1 MTARRPA
8 TVAASSERKSRQRPG
23 AEVRSD
29 KQFLGI
35 ERSLQRAWAKGAGFI
50 DEEFARPMIAVVN
63 AYQDFSPEN
72 VHLRQ
77 VGDAVKVGIRMAGG
91 TPCEFNTFHVTDS
104 ETFASVGMR
113 YVLPSRD
120 LVADMIELMVEG
132 HRFDA
137 MVLIGSG
144 DKVVPGMVMAAARL
158 DLPAILLY
166 GGATRAGVHK
176 DRKVFLETVYDA
188 VGEVLLG
195 KLSEA
200 DLKGLEDNHFPFAGA
215 SDTAT
220 SGNTA
225 GIYTEALGLALA
237 GSGTL
242 PAGSNFQL
250 RAAKYTGMRI
260 MELVREDLRPSQI
273 LTREAFE
280 NAMRVGMAVGGS
292 TNMVLHMIAMAK
304 EAGVE
309 VSFETWDRLSRET
322 PTLVKLAPS
331 GPWGVTEL
339 GEAGGVPAVMKALD
353 DLIHSDTLTV
363 SGRTTG
369 ALVREAEIA
378 NPECIRAR
386 SDPAEIEGSIYIL
399 KGSLAPG
406 GAVVK
411 ASGVAQ
417 KMWDVTLP
425 ARVFEDEESAI
436 EALRTQRIRRG
447 TCIVIRNEGTR
458 GGPGM
463 REMLGATS
471 ALMGAGLGTSCALV
485 TDGRF
490 SGATHGPAIGYVTP
504 EAARGGPIALVQD
517 GDPVRIDLAR
527 RQLHLAVSE
536 DELDRRRH
544 ERSPMPARVTR
555 GYLKHYAEHV
565 APASQG
571 AVMPR

>member
-1 MTARRPA
+1 M
-8 TVAASSERKSRQRPG
+8 
-23 AEVRSD
+23 RSD

-35 ERSLQRAWAKGAGFI
+35 ERSLQRAWAKGAGLI
-50 DEEFARPMIAVVN
+50 DEEFERPMIAVVN
-63 AYQDFSPEN
+63 TYQDFSPEN

-77 VGDAVKVGIRMAGG
+77 IGDAVKAGIRMAGG

-144 DKVVPGMVMAAARL
+144 DKVMPGMVMAAARL
-158 DLPAILLY
+158 DLPSIMLY
-166 GGATRAGVHK
+166 GGPTRAGIYK
-176 DRKVFLETVYDA
+176 NRKVFLETVYDG
-188 VGEVLLG
+188 VGEHLRGMLC
-195 KLSEA
+195 EA
-200 DLKGLEDNHFPFAGA
+200 DLKGLEDNLFPFAGA
-215 SDTAT
+215 CDTAT

-225 GIYTEALGLALA
+225 GIYTEALGMALPN
-237 GSGTL
+237 SGTL

-260 MELVREDLRPSQI
+260 MDLVREDLRPSRI

-309 VSFETWDRLSRET
+309 VNFDSWDRLSRDT

-339 GEAGGVPAVMKALD
+339 GGAGGVPAVMKALG
-353 DLIHSDTLTV
+353 DLIHAETLTV
-363 SGRTTG
+363 CGRTAG
-369 ALVREAEIA
+369 ELVEQAVID
-378 NPECIRAR
+378 NPDCIRDK
-386 SDPAEIEGSIYIL
+386 SDPVEADGSIYIL

-411 ASGVAQ
+411 ASGVART
-417 KMWDVTLP
+417 MWEVVLP

-436 EALRTQRIRRG
+436 DAVRDNGIPPG

-471 ALMGAGLGTSCALV
+471 ALMGAGLGSSCALV

-490 SGATHGPAIGYVTP
+490 SGATHGPAIGYITP
-504 EAARGGPIALVQD
+504 EAARGGPIALVED
-517 GDPVRIDLAR
+517 GDPIRINLPERKLDLDIAPEV
-527 RQLHLAVSE
+527 LSE
-536 DELDRRRH
+536 RWFRH
-544 ERSPMPARVTR
+544 SPLPARVTR
-555 GYLKHYAEHV
+555 GYLKHYSETV
-565 APASQG
+565 APASDG

>member
-1 MTARRPA
+1 MRL
-8 TVAASSERKSRQRPG
+8 
-23 AEVRSD
+23 RSD
-29 KQFLGI
+29 EQYLGI
-35 ERSLQRAWAKGAGFI
+35 ERSLQRAWAKGAGLI
-50 DEEFARPMIAVVN
+50 DEEFEQPMIAVVN
-63 AYQDFSPEN
+63 TYQEFSPEN
-72 VHLRQ
+72 IHLRQ
-77 VGDAVKVGIRMAGG
+77 VGEAVKAGIRMAGG

-144 DKVVPGMVMAAARL
+144 DKVMPGMVMAAARI
-158 DLPAILLY
+158 DIPAIMIY
-166 GGATRAGVHK
+166 GGPTKAGIYQNK
-176 DRKVFLETVYDA
+176 KVFLETVYDG
-188 VGEVLLG
+188 VGEHLLG
-195 KLSEA
+195 KITEEELR
-200 DLKGLEDNHFPFAGA
+200 GLEDNHFPFSGA
-215 SDTAT
+215 CDTAT

-225 GIYTEALGLALA
+225 GIYTEALGLSLPH
-237 GSGTL
+237 SGTY
-242 PAGSNFQL
+242 PAGSNYQL

-260 MELVREDLRPSQI
+260 MDLVREDLRPSKI
-273 LTREAFE
+273 LTRDAFE
-280 NAMRVGMAVGGS
+280 NAMRVGLAVGGS

-309 VSFETWDRLSRET
+309 VNFDTWDRLSRET

-331 GPWGVTEL
+331 GPWGVTDL
-339 GEAGGVPAVMKALD
+339 GEAGGTPAVMKALGA
-353 DLIHSDTLTV
+353 LVHPDTSTV
-363 SGRTTG
+363 SGKTTG
-369 ALVREAEIA
+369 ELIAQAEIQ
-378 NPECIRAR
+378 NPECIRDKN
-386 SDPAEIEGSIYIL
+386 DPVEEDGSIYIL

-411 ASGVAQ
+411 ASGVSRD
-417 KMWDVTLP
+417 MWEVVLP
-425 ARVFEDEESAI
+425 ARVFEDEEGAI
-436 EALRTQRIRRG
+436 GALRHNEISPG
-447 TCIVIRNEGTR
+447 TCVTIRNEGTR

-471 ALMGAGLGTSCALV
+471 ALMGAGLGNSCALV

-504 EAARGGPIALVQD
+504 EAARDGPIALVED
-517 GDPVRIDLAR
+517 GDLISIDLPGR
-527 RQLHLAVSE
+527 R
-536 DELDRRRH
+536 LDLEVTPDVLVQRQRNH
-544 ERSPMPARVTR
+544 MPRPIPVTR

-565 APASQG
+565 APASEG

>member
-1 MTARRPA
+1 M
-8 TVAASSERKSRQRPG
+8 
-23 AEVRSD
+23 RSD
-29 KQFLGI
+29 EQYLGI
-35 ERSLQRAWAKGAGFI
+35 ERSLQRAWAKGAGLI
-50 DEEFARPMIAVVN
+50 DEEFEQPMIAVVN
-63 AYQDFSPEN
+63 TYQEFSPEN
-72 VHLRQ
+72 IHLRQ
-77 VGDAVKVGIRMAGG
+77 VGEAVKAGIRMAGG

-144 DKVVPGMVMAAARL
+144 DKVMPGMVMAAARI
-158 DLPAILLY
+158 DIPAIMLY
-166 GGATRAGVHK
+166 GGPTKAGTYK
-176 DRKVFLETVYDA
+176 NKKVFLETVYDG
-188 VGEVLLG
+188 VGQHLLG
-195 KLSEA
+195 KITEEE
-200 DLKGLEDNHFPFAGA
+200 LKGLEDNHFPFSGA
-215 SDTAT
+215 CDTAT

-225 GIYTEALGLALA
+225 GIYTEALGLSLPH
-237 GSGTL
+237 SGTC
-242 PAGSNFQL
+242 PAGSNYQL

-260 MELVREDLRPSQI
+260 MDLVREDLRPSKI
-273 LTREAFE
+273 LTRDAFE
-280 NAMRVGMAVGGS
+280 NAMRVGLAVGGS

-304 EAGVE
+304 EACVE
-309 VSFETWDRLSRET
+309 VNFDTWDRLSRET

-331 GPWGVTEL
+331 GPWGVTDL
-339 GEAGGVPAVMKALD
+339 GEAGGTPAVMKALGA
-353 DLIHSDTLTV
+353 LIRPDTSTV
-363 SGRTTG
+363 SGKTTG
-369 ALVREAEIA
+369 ELIAETAIE
-378 NPECIRAR
+378 NPDCIRDR
-386 SDPAEIEGSIYIL
+386 HNPIEEDGSIYIL

-411 ASGVAQ
+411 ASGVSRD
-417 KMWDVTLP
+417 MWEVVLP

-436 EALRTQRIRRG
+436 GALRHNEISPG
-447 TCIVIRNEGTR
+447 TCVIIRNEGTR

-471 ALMGAGLGTSCALV
+471 ALMGAGLGNSCALV

-504 EAARGGPIALVQD
+504 EAARGGPIALVED
-517 GDPVRIDLAR
+517 GDLISIDLTGR
-527 RQLHLAVSE
+527 R
-536 DELDRRRH
+536 LDLEVTPDVLLQRQRNH
-544 ERSPMPARVTR
+544 MPRPIPVTR

-565 APASQG
+565 APASEG

>member
-1 MTARRPA
+1 M
-8 TVAASSERKSRQRPG
+8 QL
-23 AEVRSD
+23 RSD
-29 KQFLGI
+29 QQYLGV
-35 ERSLQRAWAKGAGFI
+35 ERSLQRAWAKGAGLI
-50 DEEFARPMIAVVN
+50 DEEFEQPLIAVVN
-63 AYQDFSPEN
+63 TYQDFSPEN
-72 VHLRQ
+72 IHLRQ
-77 VGDAVKVGIRMAGG
+77 VGDAVKAGIRMAGG

-144 DKVVPGMVMAAARL
+144 DKVMPGMVMAAARL
-158 DLPAILLY
+158 DIPAIVLY
-166 GGATRAGVHK
+166 GGPTKAGIYRS
-176 DRKVFLETVYDA
+176 RKVFLETVYDG
-188 VGEVLLG
+188 VGEHLLG
-195 KLSEA
+195 NITEEE
-200 DLKGLEDNHFPFAGA
+200 LKGYEDNHFPFSGA
-215 SDTAT
+215 CDTAT

-225 GIYTEALGLALA
+225 GIYTEALGLSLPH
-237 GSGTL
+237 SGTF
-242 PAGSNFQL
+242 PAGSNYQL
-250 RAAKYTGMRI
+250 RAAKYTGMKI
-260 MELVREDLRPSQI
+260 MDLVRDKLRPSDI
-273 LTREAFE
+273 LTRFSFE
-280 NAMRVGMAVGGS
+280 NAMRVGLAVGGS

-309 VSFETWDRLSRET
+309 VNFDTWDRLSRET

-339 GEAGGVPAVMKALD
+339 GEAGGTPAVMKALG
-353 DLIHSDTLTV
+353 DLIHLETLTV
-363 SGRTTG
+363 SGSKTG
-369 ALVREAEIA
+369 ELIEQAQIE
-378 NPECIRAR
+378 NPECIRSRRNPVEA
-386 SDPAEIEGSIYIL
+386 DGSIYIL

-411 ASGVAQ
+411 ASGVSRD
-417 KMWDVTLP
+417 MWQAVLP

-436 EALRTQRIRRG
+436 VAVRSGDIRPG
-447 TCIVIRNEGTR
+447 TCVVIRNEGTR

-471 ALMGAGLGTSCALV
+471 ALMGAGLGDSCALV

-504 EAARGGPIALVQD
+504 EAARGGPIAVVED
-517 GDPVRIDLAR
+517 GDPIGIDLAER
-527 RQLHLAVSE
+527 R
-536 DELDRRRH
+536 LDFRVVPEILETRWRNLL
-544 ERSPMPARVTR
+544 PMPARVSR

-565 APASQG
+565 APASEG

>member
-1 MTARRPA
+1 M
-8 TVAASSERKSRQRPG
+8 
-23 AEVRSD
+23 RSD
-29 KQFLGI
+29 KQYLGV
-35 ERSLQRAWAKGAGFI
+35 ERSLQRAWAKGAGLI
-50 DEEFARPMIAVVN
+50 DEEFERPMIAVVN
-63 AYQDFSPEN
+63 TYQDFSPEN
-72 VHLRQ
+72 FHLRQ
-77 VGDAVKVGIRMAGG
+77 VGDAVKAGIRMAGG

-144 DKVVPGMVMAAARL
+144 DKVMPGMVMAAARL
-158 DLPAILLY
+158 DLPAIMLY
-166 GGATRAGVHK
+166 GGPTKAGLYK
-176 DRKVFLETVYDA
+176 TRKVFLETVYDG
-188 VGEVLLG
+188 VGEHLLG
-195 KLSEA
+195 KLTKE
-200 DLKGLEDNHFPFAGA
+200 DLKGLEDNHFPFSGA

-225 GIYTEALGLALA
+225 GIYTEALGLALPH
-237 GSGTL
+237 SGTF
-242 PAGSNFQL
+242 PAGSNYQL
-250 RAAKYTGMRI
+250 RAAKHTGMRI
-260 MELVREDLRPSQI
+260 MRLVEQDLRASSI
-273 LTREAFE
+273 LTRQAFE

-309 VSFETWDRLSRET
+309 VDFDTWDRLSRDT
-322 PTLVKLAPS
+322 PTLVELAPS
-331 GPWGVTEL
+331 GPWGVTEF
-339 GEAGGVPAVMKALD
+339 GEAGGVPAVMKALG
-353 DLIHSDTLTV
+353 DLIHPMTATV
-363 SGRTTG
+363 GGQTTG
-369 ALVREAEIA
+369 ELVESAQIA
-378 NPECIRAR
+378 NHDCVHGPN
-386 SDPAEIEGSIYIL
+386 DPVAAEGSIYIL

-411 ASGVAQ
+411 ASGVVEH
-417 KMWDVTLP
+417 MWKAVLS
-425 ARVFEDEESAI
+425 ARVFEDEEGAI
-436 EALRTQRIRRG
+436 DAVRGNAVQPG

-471 ALMGAGLGTSCALV
+471 ALMGAGLGNSCALV

-504 EAARGGPIALVQD
+504 EAARGGPIALVKD
-517 GDPVRIDLAR
+517 GDPIRIDLPNRKLDLDVPAEVLAERR
-527 RQLHLAVSE
+527 RQH
-536 DELDRRRH
+536 
-544 ERSPMPARVTR
+544 SPRPPRIER
-555 GYLKHYAEHV
+555 GYLKHYADHV
-565 APASQG
+565 APASEG

>member
-1 MTARRPA
+1 MRRQVARRHRVEA
-8 TVAASSERKSRQRPG
+8 RL
-23 AEVRSD
+23 RSD
-29 KQFLGI
+29 RQYLGI
-35 ERSLQRAWAKGAGFI
+35 DRSLQRAWAKGAGLI
-50 DEEFARPMIAVVN
+50 DEEFARPMVAVVN
-63 AYQDFSPEN
+63 TYQDFSPEN

-77 VGDAVKVGIRMAGG
+77 VGDAIKAGIRMAGG

-158 DLPAILLY
+158 DVPAILLY
-166 GGATRAGVHK
+166 GGPTRAGIIGN
-176 DRKVFLETVYDA
+176 RKVFLETVYDS
-188 VGEVLLG
+188 VGEHLRG
-195 KLSEA
+195 KLSEE
-200 DLKGLEDNHFPFAGA
+200 DLKGLEDSHFPFAGA

-225 GIYTEALGLALA
+225 GIYTEALGLALP
-237 GSGTL
+237 GSGTC
-242 PAGSNFQL
+242 PAGSNRQL

-260 MELVREDLRPSQI
+260 MGLIEEDLRPSRL
-273 LTREAFE
+273 LTPQAFE

-309 VSFETWDRLSRET
+309 VSFDTWDRLSRDT

-331 GPWGVTEL
+331 GPWGVTDL
-339 GEAGGVPAVMKALD
+339 GDAGGVPAVLRALG
-353 DLIHSDTLTV
+353 DLVHADTLTV
-363 SGRTTG
+363 GGMTTG
-369 ALVREAEIA
+369 EIVGRAAIA
-378 NPECIRAR
+378 NPECIRSR
-386 SDPAEIEGSIYIL
+386 SRPVEAEGSLYIL
-399 KGSLAPG
+399 RGNLAPG

-411 ASGVAQ
+411 ASGVARE
-417 KMWDVTLP
+417 MWETVLP

-436 EALRTQRIRRG
+436 EALRSNRIRAG
-447 TCIVIRNEGTR
+447 TCLVIRNEGTR

-504 EAARGGPIALVQD
+504 EAARGGPIALVED
-517 GDPVRIDLAR
+517 GDPIRIDLPGRA
-527 RQLHLAVSE
+527 LHLAVDAKTLE
-536 DELDRRRH
+536 HRRRNH
-544 ERSPMPARVTR
+544 SPMPPRITR
-555 GYLKHYAEHV
+555 GYLKHYAEQV
-565 APASQG
+565 ASASEG

>member
-1 MTARRPA
+1 MRA
-8 TVAASSERKSRQRPG
+8 KL
-23 AEVRSD
+23 RSD
-29 KQFLGI
+29 RQYLGV
-35 ERSLQRAWAKGAGFI
+35 ERSLQRAWAKGAGLI
-50 DEEFARPMIAVVN
+50 DEEFGRPMVAVVN
-63 AYQDFSPEN
+63 TYQDFSPEN

-77 VGDAVKVGIRMAGG
+77 VGDAVKAGVRMAGG

-166 GGATRAGVHK
+166 GGPTRAGTYGN
-176 DRKVFLETVYDA
+176 RKVFLETVYDS
-188 VGEVLLG
+188 VGEHLRG
-195 KLSEA
+195 NLSEEE
-200 DLKGLEDNHFPFAGA
+200 LKGLEDHHFPFAGA

-225 GIYTEALGLALA
+225 GIYTEALGLALPH
-237 GSGTL
+237 SGTL
-242 PAGSNFQL
+242 PAGSNYQL

-260 MELVREDLRPSQI
+260 MGLLEEDLRPSRI
-273 LTREAFE
+273 LTPDAFE

-292 TNMVLHMIAMAK
+292 TNMVLHMIAMAR
-304 EAGVE
+304 EAGTKVD
-309 VSFETWDRLSRET
+309 FDTWDRLSRDT

-339 GEAGGVPAVMKALD
+339 GEAGGVPAVMKALGG
-353 DLIHSDTLTV
+353 LIHTETLTV
-363 SGRTTG
+363 SGKTSG
-369 ALVREAEIA
+369 ELIESAEVE
-378 NPECIRAR
+378 NPACIRSR
-386 SDPAEIEGSIYIL
+386 SDPVETEGSIYIL

-411 ASGVAQ
+411 ASGVA
-417 KMWDVTLP
+417 KEMWDVVLP

-436 EALRTQRIRRG
+436 ESIRGNRIEAG
-447 TCIVIRNEGTR
+447 TCLVIRNEGTR

-471 ALMGAGLGTSCALV
+471 ALMGAGLGRSCALV

-504 EAARGGPIALVQD
+504 EAARGGPIALVED
-517 GDPVRIDLAR
+517 GDPIGINLPDRMLHLDLPPEELAR
-527 RQLHLAVSE
+527 RRQSH
-536 DELDRRRH
+536 
-544 ERSPMPARVTR
+544 SPMPARVTR
-555 GYLKHYAEHV
+555 GYLKHYAEQV
-565 APASQG
+565 APAAQG

>member
-1 MTARRPA
+1 MRL
-8 TVAASSERKSRQRPG
+8 
-23 AEVRSD
+23 RSD
-29 KQFLGI
+29 EQYLGI
-35 ERSLQRAWAKGAGFI
+35 ERSLQRAWAKGAGLI
-50 DEEFARPMIAVVN
+50 DEEFEQPMIAVVN
-63 AYQDFSPEN
+63 TYQEFSPEN
-72 VHLRQ
+72 IHLRQ
-77 VGDAVKVGIRMAGG
+77 VADAVKTGIRMAGG

-144 DKVVPGMVMAAARL
+144 DKVMPGMVMAAARL
-158 DLPAILLY
+158 DIPAIVLY
-166 GGATRAGVHK
+166 GGPTKAGIYK
-176 DRKVFLETVYDA
+176 KRKVFLETVYDG
-188 VGEVLLG
+188 VGEHLLG
-195 KLSEA
+195 KISKD
-200 DLKGLEDNHFPFAGA
+200 DLKGLEDNHFPFSGA
-215 SDTAT
+215 CDTAT

-225 GIYTEALGLALA
+225 GIYTEALGLSLPH
-237 GSGTL
+237 SGTF
-242 PAGSNFQL
+242 PAGSNYQL

-260 MELVREDLRPSQI
+260 MELVKEGVRPSEI
-273 LTREAFE
+273 LTRGAFE
-280 NAMRVGMAVGGS
+280 NAMRVGLAVGGS

-304 EAGVE
+304 EAGVD
-309 VSFETWDRLSRET
+309 VSFDTWDRLSRET

-339 GEAGGVPAVMKALD
+339 GEAGGTPAVMKALG
-353 DLIHSDTLTV
+353 DLIHADTSTV

-369 ALVREAEIA
+369 ELIAQAEIE
-378 NPECIRAR
+378 NPECIRDLR
-386 SDPAEIEGSIYIL
+386 DPVEEDGSIYIL

-411 ASGVAQ
+411 ASGVHPE
-417 KMWDVTLP
+417 MWQAVLP
-425 ARVFEDEESAI
+425 ARVFEDEEGAI
-436 EALRTQRIRRG
+436 AALRNNQVVPG
-447 TCIVIRNEGTR
+447 TCVVIRNEGTK

-471 ALMGAGLGTSCALV
+471 ALMGAGLGNSCALV

-504 EAARGGPIALVQD
+504 EAARGGPIAVVKD
-517 GDPVRIDLAR
+517 GDPIRIDLAGR
-527 RQLHLAVSE
+527 RLDLEMAPDVLAERLRS
-536 DELDRRRH
+536 H
-544 ERSPMPARVTR
+544 EPMPARVTR

>member
-1 MTARRPA
+1 M
-8 TVAASSERKSRQRPG
+8 
-23 AEVRSD
+23 RSD
-29 KQFLGI
+29 EQYLGI
-35 ERSLQRAWAKGAGFI
+35 ERSLQRAWAKGAGLI
-50 DEEFARPMIAVVN
+50 DEEFEQPMIAVVN
-63 AYQDFSPEN
+63 TYQEFSPEN

-77 VGDAVKVGIRMAGG
+77 VGEAVKAGIRMAGG

-120 LVADMIELMVEG
+120 IVADMIELMVEG

-144 DKVVPGMVMAAARL
+144 DKVMPGMVMAAARL
-158 DLPAILLY
+158 DIPAIVLY
-166 GGATRAGVHK
+166 GGPTKAGIYRN
-176 DRKVFLETVYDA
+176 RKVFLETVYDG
-188 VGEVLLG
+188 VGEHLLG
-195 KLSEA
+195 KITKE
-200 DLKGLEDNHFPFAGA
+200 DLKGLEDNHFPFSGA
-215 SDTAT
+215 CDTAT

-225 GIYTEALGLALA
+225 GIYTEALGLSLPH
-237 GSGTL
+237 SGTF
-242 PAGSNFQL
+242 PAGSNYQL
-250 RAAKYTGMRI
+250 RAAKYTGMKI
-260 MELVREDLRPSQI
+260 MELVRDDLRPSDI
-273 LTREAFE
+273 LTRYSFE
-280 NAMRVGMAVGGS
+280 NAMRVGLAVGGS

-309 VSFETWDRLSRET
+309 VSFDTWDRLSRET

-339 GEAGGVPAVMKALD
+339 GEAGGTPAVMKALGE
-353 DLIHSDTLTV
+353 LIHLEAPTV
-363 SGRTTG
+363 SGATG
-369 ALVREAEIA
+369 EVIARAEIE
-378 NPECIRAR
+378 NPECIRDQN
-386 SDPAEIEGSIYIL
+386 DPVEEDGSIYIL

-411 ASGVAQ
+411 ASGVSPDTRQ
-417 KMWDVTLP
+417 VVLP

-436 EALRTQRIRRG
+436 DALRCNEISPG
-447 TCIVIRNEGTR
+447 TCVVIRNEGTR

-471 ALMGAGLGTSCALV
+471 ALMGAGLGNSCALV

-504 EAARGGPIALVQD
+504 EAAREGPIALVED
-517 GDPVRIDLAR
+517 GDLIRIDLPGR
-527 RQLHLAVSE
+527 R
-536 DELDRRRH
+536 LDLEVAPEVLDQRRRNYT
-544 ERSPMPARVTR
+544 PIPARVSR

-565 APASQG
+565 APASEG

>member
-1 MTARRPA
+1 M
-8 TVAASSERKSRQRPG
+8 
-23 AEVRSD
+23 RSD
-29 KQFLGI
+29 EQYLGV
-35 ERSLQRAWAKGAGFI
+35 ERSLQRAWAKGAGLI
-50 DEEFARPMIAVVN
+50 DEEFERPMIAVVN
-63 AYQDFSPEN
+63 TNQDFSPEN
-72 VHLRQ
+72 IHLRQ
-77 VGDAVKVGIRMAGG
+77 VGDAVKSGIRMAGG

-158 DLPAILLY
+158 DLPSVMLY
-166 GGATRAGVHK
+166 GGPTRAGVYRN
-176 DRKVFLETVYDA
+176 RKVFLETVYDG
-188 VGEVLLG
+188 VGEHLMG
-195 KLSEA
+195 KLSKE

-215 SDTAT
+215 CDTAT

-225 GIYTEALGLALA
+225 GIYTEALGLALPN
-237 GSGTL
+237 SGTL
-242 PAGSNFQL
+242 PAGSNYQL

-260 MELVREDLRPSQI
+260 MELVKDDVRPSRI
-273 LTREAFE
+273 LTQEAFE
-280 NAMRVGMAVGGS
+280 NAMRVGLAVGGS

-309 VSFETWDRLSRET
+309 VTFDTWDRLSRET

-331 GPWGVTEL
+331 GSWGVTEF
-339 GEAGGVPAVMKALD
+339 GEAGGVPAVMKALE
-353 DLIHSDTLTV
+353 DLIHTDTVTV
-363 SGRTTG
+363 SGKTTG
-369 ALVREAEIA
+369 DVIRQAEIW
-378 NPECIRAR
+378 NRDCIRSR
-386 SDPAEIEGSIYIL
+386 NDPVEPEGSIYIL

-411 ASGVAQ
+411 SSGVAQ
-417 KMWDVTLP
+417 DMWEAVLP
-425 ARVFEDEESAI
+425 ARVFEDEEGAI
-436 EALRTQRIRRG
+436 EALRGGRVQPG
-447 TCIVIRNEGTR
+447 TCVVIRNEGTR

-471 ALMGAGLGTSCALV
+471 ALMGAGLGNSCALV

-504 EAARGGPIALVQD
+504 EAARDGPIALVED
-517 GDPVRIDLAR
+517 GDPIRIDLSDRKLDLLVAPEVLEER
-527 RQLHLAVSE
+527 RN
-536 DELDRRRH
+536 RY
-544 ERSPMPARVTR
+544 SPMPPRVAR
-555 GYLKHYAEHV
+555 GYLKHYADTV
-565 APASQG
+565 APASEG